1 MILIPLL
8 DKVTLGW
15 SKQEDD
21 FFMAAIKPICF
32 NLTCH
37 TADTRLDCLVGID
50 HTETKRGLST
60 TNYLSGPCTQGL
72 NLVICNYGK
81 QRLCDLPWLLPH
93 QINDSGFFFQIV
105 DFHSTGLCCE
115 IFLFKNIYFSLSVK
129 YQLKNYSA
137 HVVCCTIF

>member
-72 NLVICNYGK
+72 NLVIRPITCFCYVLMISWESQK
-81 QRLCDLPWLLPH
+81 ISWKCQIFLLS
-93 QINDSGFFFQIV
+93 D
-105 DFHSTGLCCE
+105 E
-115 IFLFKNIYFSLSVK
+115 IFWIISNDIMRNSDVFIGFSD
-129 YQLKNYSA
+129 Y
-137 HVVCCTIF
+137 HDIIRT